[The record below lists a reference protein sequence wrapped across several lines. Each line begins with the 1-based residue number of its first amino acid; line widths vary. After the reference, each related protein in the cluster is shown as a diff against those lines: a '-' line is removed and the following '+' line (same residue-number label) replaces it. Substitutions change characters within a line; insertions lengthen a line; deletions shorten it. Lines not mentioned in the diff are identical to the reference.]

1 VEATLY
7 QTRGGALSAR
17 EVALLPS
24 VVIGLPLC
32 REARDDG
39 RTAVVPPG
47 DFETAI
53 ARDKSGAPRCATGL
67 TSPRRRKFASPHRSC
82 RSGRGGPRASTH
94 CCRFSTC
101 AGCRPATSKRRSP
114 RCWARTL
121 RTYHRR
127 RGWYRGHSNNLHE
140 TRFRKYAPRLQT
152 DCRLSNLFNW
162 STREPPPRPANQVR
176 KSAGFGSPPVQ
187 ESGQPGDSTLARR
200 RGCRASA

>member
-67 TSPRRRKFASPHRSC
+67 TSPRRRKFASPHRSR

-101 AGCRPATSKRRSP
+101 GVSTGDFQEALAALLGKDAPNLSPASRVVSRS
-114 RCWARTL
+114 
-121 RTYHRR
+121 
-127 RGWYRGHSNNLHE
+127 
-140 TRFRKYAPRLQT
+140 FK
-152 DCRLSNLFNW
+152 
-162 STREPPPRPANQVR
+162 
-176 KSAGFGSPPVQ
+176 
-187 ESGQPGDSTLARR
+187 QPL
-200 RGCRASA
+200 